1 VLRASADGLVLGV
14 EFSDDIAGGALAG
27 EVLLAE
33 PGFVE
38 GNGAAAAVDGDAG
51 GLGLFDDDVPG
62 QAGLGFAHLQE
73 QHLWMPTGGTFYSLV
88 ARISMRNDGTAR

>member
-1 VLRASADGLVLGV
+1 VLKASADGLVLGV

-62 QAGLGFAHLQE
+62 QAGLGFAHLQDSTCGC
-73 QHLWMPTGGTFYSLV
+73 LWEAPSTLSSPGY
-88 ARISMRNDGTAR
+88 R